1 MAMTRTQIYLGEDE
15 REVLERVSRATGASA
30 SELIRRAVRGT
41 YGLERTNVELTKEE
55 KLQALQRS
63 AGIWRDR
70 QFTGAEYVDAIR
82 GGDMNAGLR
91 RLGLG
96 D

>member
-1 MAMTRTQIYLGEDE
+1 MTRTQIYLDE
-15 REVLERVSRATGASA
+15 QERRLLEQESEKTGASQ
-30 SELIRRAVRGT
+30 SELIRRAIRST
-41 YGLERTNVELTKEE
+41 YHLELTREE

-63 AGIWRDR
+63 AGIWKDR

-82 GGDMNAGLR
+82 GGDMNEGLR
-91 RLGLG
+91 RLGLV

>member
-41 YGLERTNVELTKEE
+41 YGLERTNVELTKE
-55 KLQALQRS
+55 
-63 AGIWRDR
+63 
-70 QFTGAEYVDAIR
+70 
-82 GGDMNAGLR
+82 
-91 RLGLG
+91 
-96 D
+96 